1 MTPYQSLIIDRN
13 EPDSDAIEMFCG
25 QIPRTMSE
33 NELRILFERYGQI
46 YKLNILR
53 DKQSGESKGCC
64 FITYYTRKAALNAQ
78 NALHNLIIL
87 PGMHHAIQMKP
98 ADIENRNERKIFIG
112 MISKSCNEDEIKQL
126 FMPFGIIEECTVLRD
141 LNNRSRGCAFVTYQK
156 RQSALNAI
164 KTMHHSYTMDGCSSP
179 INVRFADTPK
189 DKEVRKMQQKLN
201 ENLLQQIA
209 TNTSSITNQTSE
221 ELTSLNL
228 MLFNQLYSNAITC
241 INEQKQQ
248 STYSN
253 NNDLSCGD
261 NNTNSLYSNS
271 NSLTSK
277 LTNNQQNSTFPILS
291 PLATEWQGIGSI
303 GHCPHT
309 LNNLISAV
317 NEINI
322 ENNGVTTNTSLLY
335 GGDQSTEQQQQQ
347 QQQHMTNSKDTL
359 STPSNLLINTEINPC
374 MWPNQ
379 TDDDLRLLDGFLSS
393 TTHGISNIS
402 NLSFTN
408 HDNFS
413 STINIKNQ
421 QQNNNNNSTN
431 NEKQLIG
438 PLGSNLFIYHLPSE
452 FTDHDLAQ
460 TFSPFG
466 NILSAKIFI
475 DKLTNR
481 SKCFGFVSYDN
492 IYSAHQAIKQMNGF
506 QIGLKRLK
514 VQLKKTRIQ

>member
-1 MTPYQSLIIDRN
+1 MTPYQSLITDRN

-33 NELRILFERYGQI
+33 NELRILFERYGRI

-64 FITYYTRKAALNAQ
+64 FVTYYTRKAALNAQ
-78 NALHNLIIL
+78 NALHNLKTL

-112 MISKSCNEDEIKQL
+112 MISKSCNEDEIKQI
-126 FMPFGIIEECTVLRD
+126 FIPFGIIEECTVLRD

-164 KTMHHSYTMDGCSSP
+164 KTMHHSHTMDGCSSP

-201 ENLLQQIA
+201 DNLLQQIA
-209 TNTSSITNQTSE
+209 TNASPITNKTNE
-221 ELTSLNL
+221 NLTSLNL
-228 MLFNQLYSNAITC
+228 MLFNQLYSNAVTRSD
-241 INEQKQQ
+241 EQKQP
-248 STYSN
+248 SSYSN

-261 NNTNSLYSNS
+261 NNTNNLSSNS
-271 NSLTSK
+271 NNLASK
-277 LTNNQQNSTFPILS
+277 LTNTQQNSAS
-291 PLATEWQGIGSI
+291 PTISSLLTEWQTIGTI
-303 GHCPHT
+303 GHCPHM
-309 LNNLISAV
+309 LNNLISAI
-317 NEINI
+317 NETTV
-322 ENNGVTTNTSLLY
+322 ENNEVITGTSLLY
-335 GGDQSTEQQQQQ
+335 GGDQSIQQQ
-347 QQQHMTNSKDTL
+347 QQQHINNNVL
-359 STPSNLLINTEINPC
+359 STPPNLLLNTEINPC
-374 MWPNQ
+374 IWPNP
-379 TDDDLRLLDGFLSS
+379 TDDDLRLLDGFLSP
-393 TTHGISNIS
+393 TTNGILNNP

-408 HDNFS
+408 HDNFPS
-413 STINIKNQ
+413 LINLKDQ
-421 QQNNNNNSTN
+421 QQNNNNSSND
-431 NEKQLIG
+431 EKQLIG

-475 DKLTNR
+475 DKLTSR

-514 VQLKKTRIQ
+514 VQLKKNRIQ

>member
-1 MTPYQSLIIDRN
+1 MTPYQSIFTDRN

-25 QIPRTMSE
+25 QIPRTMCE

-64 FITYYTRKAALNAQ
+64 FLTYYTRKAALNAQ

-126 FMPFGIIEECTVLRD
+126 FKPFGIVEECTVLRD

-189 DKEVRKMQQKLN
+189 DKEIRKMQQKLN

-209 TNTSSITNQTSE
+209 TNTSSITNKTNGN
-221 ELTSLNL
+221 LTSLNL
-228 MLFNQLYSNAITC
+228 MLFNQLYSNTVKR
-241 INEQKQQ
+241 INEEKQP
-248 STYSN
+248 SSYSN

-261 NNTNSLYSNS
+261 NNKNHLYSNS
-271 NSLTSK
+271 TNLTSK
-277 LTNNQQNSTFPILS
+277 LTNNQQYGALPTFS
-291 PLATEWQGIGSI
+291 PLITEWQSI
-303 GHCPHT
+303 EAIRQYPHT
-309 LNNLISAV
+309 VNNLVSGV
-317 NEINI
+317 NEITV
-322 ENNGVTTNTSLLY
+322 ENNGVTTNASLLY
-335 GGDQSTEQQQQQ
+335 GGDQSTEQQQ
-347 QQQHMTNSKDTL
+347 MTNNKDVL
-359 STPSNLLINTEINPC
+359 STPTNLLINTEINPC
-374 MWPNQ
+374 IWPNP
-379 TDDDLRLLDGFLSS
+379 TDDDLRLLDGFLSP
-393 TTHGISNIS
+393 TTNGISNIP
-402 NLSFTN
+402 NLSLTN
-408 HDNFS
+408 HDNFPS
-413 STINIKNQ
+413 LITLKNQ
-421 QQNNNNNSTN
+421 QQNNNNSMND
-431 NEKQLIG
+431 EKQLVG

-492 IYSAHQAIKQMNGF
+492 IQSAHQAIKQMNGF